1 MKLSET
7 LGIVGIVV
15 LVVLLVII
23 GPIATIWAWNELF
36 GEFHTIELTLN
47 TWAAVVILGMFISG
61 NSLNYRSK
69 K

>member
-1 MKLSET
+1 MEFSET

-15 LVVLLVII
+15 LVALLVII

-36 GEFHTIELTLN
+36 GAVHTIELTFN
-47 TWAAVVILGMFISG
+47 TWLAVVILGMFFTGS
-61 NSLNYRSK
+61 SLNYRSK